1 LIPLEIQR
9 SGGLLRIRGCP
20 CSPICTAHF
29 LP

>member
-9 SGGLLRIRGCP
+9 SGGLLRIRVAP
-20 CSPICTAHF
+20 SPICTAHF